1 MLNEIEQNRKERQSA
16 WEYVINY
23 FRKRSIWLLHYCTGC
38 GAVELPPVMTSRW
51 DLERFGVGPM
61 ATPRQADVF
70 LVTGYASIKTLK
82 RMIRTYEQMPKPR
95 WVIGFGAC
103 TINGGIYYKSY
114 NVINKLDRYIPVDIF
129 ISGCMPRPEAILAA
143 LEELRNMIQRGEA
156 KGYDRYV
163 KNYDWYKKNQKEI
176 LEREGSLFGEADDE
190 NK

>member
-1 MLNEIEQNRKERQSA
+1 
-16 WEYVINY
+16 
-23 FRKRSIWLLHYCTGC
+23 
-38 GAVELPPVMTSRW
+38 
-51 DLERFGVGPM
+51 
-61 ATPRQADVF
+61 
-70 LVTGYASIKTLK
+70 
-82 RMIRTYEQMPKPR
+82 MIRTYEQMPKPR